1 MSSPRD
7 VLRNQWKRPPAVVA
21 GLLALLLAEITL
33 SSTARTDYSIEALPA
48 FSALRHG
55 HIGLFLDSCPAYGGS
70 MILRAPLALLPS
82 LWGGGSLSVFRSI
95 SAPAVLGLCLFAV
108 LLWNAAARRGARRA
122 GWVALL
128 LVLVNPLAAVALRV
142 GHPEEILVACA
153 CIAAAV
159 AAGRGRPGVAGA
171 LFGGAVA
178 SKPWAIVAAGPLLL
192 ALDHGRIRFLAFAG
206 AVAAAIVAPLVLH
219 GGTSVT
225 ATTTVAHSTG
235 TVANP
240 WQIWWFLGNHAGP
253 VHRGWGHVY
262 YDYRTEPGWV
272 ATISHPVVVAVPA
285 LVCALRYRTL
295 RARPWHDVLLL
306 LAAVFFARC
315 LLDTWNHHYY
325 ALPAVLALGSWEVLA
340 RRRAPLAAWVLT
352 ILNFLTIAVLPNF
365 ATADVGSAVYMAWSL
380 PFFGALMMSAFAPE
394 RWASLVRRVIRRARR
409 SVELVP
415 GDVADDSRPN
425 DPDEMLLAYR

>member
-1 MSSPRD
+1 MNSPRD
-7 VLRNQWKRPPAVVA
+7 VLRSHWNRPPALTA
-21 GLLALLLAEITL
+21 GLLAFLLTEITL
-33 SSTARTDYSIEALPA
+33 TSVARTDYAVEALPA
-48 FSALRHG
+48 FAALSHG
-55 HIGLFLDSCPAYGGS
+55 HIGLFLDRSPAYGGS
-70 MILRAPLALLPS
+70 MILRAPLALLPTV
-82 LWGGGSLSVFRSI
+82 WGGGSLSVFRAV
-95 SAPAVLGLCLFAV
+95 SAPAVLALFLFGM
-108 LLWNAAARRGARRA
+108 LLWNAAARRGATRA
-122 GWVALL
+122 GWVAML
-128 LVLVNPLAAVALRV
+128 LVLVNPLAYVALRV

-219 GGTSVT
+219 GGASVS

-235 TVANP
+235 NLANP
-240 WQIWWFLGNHAGP
+240 WQIWWFLGDHIGP
-253 VHRGWGHVY
+253 VHRGLGHVR

-295 RARPWHDVLLL
+295 RGRPWHDVLLL

-325 ALPAVLALGSWEVLA
+325 AFPAVLALGSWEVLA
-340 RRRAPLAAWVLT
+340 RHRAPLAAWALTVLH
-352 ILNFLTIAVLPNF
+352 FLTIAVLPSF
-365 ATADVGSAVYMAWSL
+365 ATADVGSAVYLAWSL
-380 PFFGALMMSAFAPE
+380 PFLGALMMSAFAPE
-394 RWASLVRRVIRRARR
+394 QWASLVRRVIRPARR

-415 GDVADDSRPN
+415 GDVSDDLRPN
-425 DPDEMLLAYR
+425 DPDEVLLAYR